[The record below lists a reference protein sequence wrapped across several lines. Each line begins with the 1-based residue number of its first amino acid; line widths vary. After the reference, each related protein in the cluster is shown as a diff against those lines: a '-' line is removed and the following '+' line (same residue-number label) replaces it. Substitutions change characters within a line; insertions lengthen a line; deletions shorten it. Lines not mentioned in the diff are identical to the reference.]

1 MFFDDVSEIP
11 VIAKNVDTS
20 VFVVPN
26 DAKVEIPQAL
36 VLQPENKTTIT
47 IEQVRDIVQ
56 FTQKKQLSDFFVIVR
71 PADTLNLEASNA
83 LLKMLEEP
91 QDKIH
96 FVLVTE
102 FPSQLLATILSRSAV
117 YFLRKDA
124 EAIRKINA
132 DDELLALAKKLVIAK
147 PPELVALAEEITRK
161 KDNVRQRTLTVLGVA
176 IEILYKAYLINRKE
190 VFLSKI
196 PKFLAAYDAI
206 CSNGHIKLHLVA
218 DLL

>member
-26 DAKVEIPQAL
+26 DAKIEIPQAL

-47 IEQVRDIVQ
+47 IEQVRSIVQ

-91 QDKIH
+91 QNKVH

-117 YFLRKDA
+117 YFLRKDT

-132 DDELLALAKKLVIAK
+132 DNELLALAKKLVIAK

-161 KDNVRQRTLTVLGVA
+161 KDNVRQRTLTVLGIA
-176 IEILYKAYLINRKE
+176 IEILYKTYLINKKE
-190 VFLSKI
+190 VFLNKI